1 MLMNK
6 MPFFTN
12 KFSPK
17 KTPIR
22 KASIS
27 LANKDLSPK
36 RIEREL
42 GSDIGSIRIR
52 LGEQEATFD
61 GGNWI
66 PETGKVGG
74 TFRENEKLKKEVRRL
89 EEENN
94 LLKIKFDLLL
104 DMITETTVEAEHQ
117 KGEIDTLKK
126 QLSRFRK

>member
-1 MLMNK
+1 

-22 KASIS
+22 KASVS

-42 GSDIGSIRIR
+42 GPDIGAIRIR

-74 TFRENEKLKKEVRRL
+74 TFKENEKLKKEVRRL

-104 DMITETTVEAEHQ
+104 DMITETTVEAELHKTELQ
-117 KGEIDTLKK
+117 SLKAK
-126 QLSRFRK
+126 LSRSRK